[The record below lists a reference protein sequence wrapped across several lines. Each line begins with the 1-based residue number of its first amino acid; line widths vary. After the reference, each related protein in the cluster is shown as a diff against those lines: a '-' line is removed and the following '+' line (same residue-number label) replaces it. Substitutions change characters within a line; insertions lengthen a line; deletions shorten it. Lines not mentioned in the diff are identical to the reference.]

1 MLTFLPKLLLLNMYR
16 MSSHY
21 GIGVCCGSEVTG
33 MGQQAAALKTQ
44 RHWQE
49 NVSIE

>member
-1 MLTFLPKLLLLNMYR
+1 MLTFLPKLLLNMYG

-21 GIGVCCGSEVTG
+21 GIGVRCGLEVTG
-33 MGQQAAALKTQ
+33 TGQQAEALKTQ